1 MYSNSAERAY
11 FDGDHCAHVAA
22 RDEHDR
28 LRMIEKRNR
37 EALRTIERRSG
48 GRYKRR

>member
-11 FDGDHCAHVAA
+11 FTTDACAHVAT

-37 EALRTIERRSG
+37 DALRTLERRTGS
-48 GRYKRR
+48 RVR

>member
-11 FDGDHCAHVAA
+11 FTTDACAHVAA
-22 RDEHDR
+22 CDEHDR

-37 EALRTIERRSG
+37 EALRTIERRTG
-48 GRYKRR
+48 GRALRG